1 MLLRESTRFVFSSL
15 RARRKKQNLLRRSKR
30 SDEMGEMH
38 QDQVGS
44 SEYRSCQ
51 RVKAFCKPSAF
62 VAVNATWSRE
72 VDEARCESLSRL
84 CFGKGSG
91 GELLS
96 CPFLFFPSWIF
107 FFFLL
112 VLLRLLL
119 RCERGCADSRTEQN
133 QAQATPSQSSA
144 RLATVLLGGTPVKYR
159 GTLVRSRQWAA
170 EVLGGGSTRG

>member
-1 MLLRESTRFVFSSL
+1 
-15 RARRKKQNLLRRSKR
+15 
-30 SDEMGEMH
+30 MGEMH

-96 CPFLFFPSWIF
+96 CPFLFFSSFLDF
-107 FFFLL
+107 FSSS
-112 VLLRLLL
+112 RLLFF
-119 RCERGCADSRTEQN
+119 RG
-133 QAQATPSQSSA
+133 
-144 RLATVLLGGTPVKYR
+144 GVKV
-159 GTLVRSRQWAA
+159 GVQL
-170 EVLGGGSTRG
+170 